1 MSRETLPLRRTSL
14 SPSLFS
20 PPYLSLSLSPTG
32 SLFAALYTRAFLNQV
47 GDGDKDTTK
56 ASNNNKR
63 QLYWFL
69 PTHTYTDTKTDRQ
82 ADTRIDTYKTYLLR
96 RCVCVRTAVY
106 SSESQHVCMCVRWG
120 SQNPIDSCL
129 LRNVSFAHLLYPCPA
144 AAALSLSCVANYSP
158 RSPDT
163 LSSCAA
169 YSLQFS
175 TVNAVLAAT
184 VNRLLCMSFYCC
196 CSFALHYIL
205 TSLYLELSLPLFA
218 TVCALWLP
226 LLLLSIAIVATV
238 NRLLCKI
245 RRDQRNAIELG
256 LPLLPSTPHP
266 VFVALL
272 TKSALAMAKAVW
284 GFFLLCLG
292 LSSTSSSTSTSSLT
306 WTCVDFYQARDKK
319 KSCPTSFLY
328 SLSVCVCFLLF
339 LLLLFGAILFRMQ
352 PVVVV
357 LLLALALALFLYWFP
372 PLPLPLLL
380 LRSFVA

>member
-1 MSRETLPLRRTSL
+1 MSCCCCSLALLRCQLLTSL
-14 SPSLFS
+14 AWHALF
-20 PPYLSLSLSPTG
+20 L
-32 SLFAALYTRAFLNQV
+32 
-47 GDGDKDTTK
+47 
-56 ASNNNKR
+56 
-63 QLYWFL
+63 
-69 PTHTYTDTKTDRQ
+69 
-82 ADTRIDTYKTYLLR
+82 
-96 RCVCVRTAVY
+96 C
-106 SSESQHVCMCVRWG
+106 
-120 SQNPIDSCL
+120 
-129 LRNVSFAHLLYPCPA
+129 
-144 AAALSLSCVANYSP
+144 
-158 RSPDT
+158 
-163 LSSCAA
+163 
-169 YSLQFS
+169 
-175 TVNAVLAAT
+175 
-184 VNRLLCMSFYCC
+184 RLLCMSFYCC

-205 TSLYLELSLPLFA
+205 TSLYLELSLPFFA
-218 TVCALWLP
+218 TVCTLWLP

-319 KSCPTSFLY
+319 KK
-328 SLSVCVCFLLF
+328 LSYQFFVFTVCVCVFF
-339 LLLLFGAILFRMQ
+339 VVSSFAFWGHSFSYAACCCC
-352 PVVVV
+352 VVVGTGTGTLFV
-357 LLLALALALFLYWFP
+357 LVS

>member
-1 MSRETLPLRRTSL
+1 M
-14 SPSLFS
+14 
-20 PPYLSLSLSPTG
+20 
-32 SLFAALYTRAFLNQV
+32 
-47 GDGDKDTTK
+47 
-56 ASNNNKR
+56 
-63 QLYWFL
+63 
-69 PTHTYTDTKTDRQ
+69 
-82 ADTRIDTYKTYLLR
+82 
-96 RCVCVRTAVY
+96 CVCALLSIQASHNMCVC
-106 SSESQHVCMCVRWG
+106 VCMCVRWG

-169 YSLQFS
+169 YSLQLS

-218 TVCALWLP
+218 TVCTLWLP

-292 LSSTSSSTSTSSLT
+292 LSSTSSSTSTSTSSLT

-319 KSCPTSFLY
+319 KK
-328 SLSVCVCFLLF
+328 LSYQFFVFTVCVCVFF
-339 LLLLFGAILFRMQ
+339 VVSSFAFWGHSFSYAACCCC
-352 PVVVV
+352 VVVGTGTGTLFV
-357 LLLALALALFLYWFP
+357 LVS
-372 PLPLPLLL
+372 PLPLLL